1 MEPPKQ
7 LLTIARLA
15 LEAIICVC
23 LTTLYQCEFQDI
35 TTLYPLSIGIL
46 FYCYNTNKERDE

>member
-1 MEPPKQ
+1 MKSRGKNGFEDRKP
-7 LLTIARLA
+7 IRD
-15 LEAIICVC
+15 VY

-46 FYCYNTNKERDE
+46 FYCYNTNKEGDE